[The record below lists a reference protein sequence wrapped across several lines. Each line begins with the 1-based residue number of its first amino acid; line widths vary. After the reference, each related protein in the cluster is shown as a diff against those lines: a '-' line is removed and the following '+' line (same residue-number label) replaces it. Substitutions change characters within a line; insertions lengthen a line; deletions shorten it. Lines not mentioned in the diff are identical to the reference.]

1 MTTTTTYHL
10 KELNNTCLRLEET
23 VTDSGATYQLRASSG
38 LLLKDKTFTSI
49 ADAVKYA
56 KEDWTTPE
64 DEEDAPHFRE
74 LLYQQDKARL
84 VSWYEDYFEEPFLFV
99 GDETKDYMRLV
110 RTIGLVIGH
119 QLSQKYKQ
127 GQPNLTV
134 GDLNPFVILNE
145 GHDRFELMCKEFGIA
160 ESSFWTF
167 HQRWM
172 RRSILEGVFTGYD
185 ADLYEENV
193 DSFISVMCN
202 ALAVPKPTD
211 CDSAVTEEET
221 TDG

>member
-56 KEDWTTPE
+56 QEDWTTPE
-64 DEEDAPHFRE
+64 DEEDAPHLRE
-74 LLYQQDKARL
+74 PTYQQDKARL
-84 VSWYEDYFEEPFLFV
+84 VAWSEDYFEEPFLFV
-99 GDETKDYMRLV
+99 GDETKDYIRLV
-110 RTIGLVIGH
+110 RLIGLVIGH
-119 QLSQKYKQ
+119 QLSKKYKQ
-127 GQPNLTV
+127 GQPHLTV
-134 GDLNPFVILNE
+134 GELNPFVILNE

-172 RRSILEGVFTGYD
+172 RRCILEGVFTGYD
-185 ADLYEENV
+185 AELYEENV
-193 DSFISVMCN
+193 DAFVNVMCS
-202 ALAVPKPTD
+202 ALAVPNAAD
-211 CDSAVTEEET
+211 EEQA
-221 TDG
+221 DG

>member
-56 KEDWTTPE
+56 QEEWTTPE
-64 DEEDAPHFRE
+64 DEEDNPHLRE
-74 LLYQQDKARL
+74 PLYQQDKARL
-84 VSWYEDYFEEPFLFV
+84 VAWYEDFFEVHFPYV
-99 GDETKDYMRLV
+99 GDETKDYLHLV
-110 RTIGLVIGH
+110 RSICIVIGGR
-119 QLSQKYKQ
+119 LAQKYKQ
-127 GQPNLTV
+127 SQPHLTV
-134 GDLNPFVILNE
+134 VELNPFVILNE
-145 GHDRFELMCKEFGIA
+145 GHDSFELMCQEFGIA

-172 RRSILEGVFTGYD
+172 RKCILEGVFIQYD
-185 ADLYEENV
+185 ADLNEESANA
-193 DSFISVMCN
+193 FINVMCDS
-202 ALAVPKPTD
+202 LAVPK
-211 CDSAVTEEET
+211 AVEET
-221 TDG
+221 TND